1 MAAPPR
7 PHHREPGRRRQ
18 APAVSQDVS
27 TTPGLTRD
35 QARAMI
41 AAADSASGPHRLR
54 SAAVV
59 SVLLLTGARVSEIT
73 GADIE
78 DLGTDWGLWVARK
91 GGKRQVLALPAPA
104 AEPGSAG
111 RPRPRR
117 PPGPPAATTGHATRS
132 TGYLDTRW
140 PRGSACL
147 MRLEDAVTDASH
159 EGRTE
164 IPGAIRLAGAAQAR

>member
-1 MAAPPR
+1 VSPA
-7 PHHREPGRRRQ
+7 GDVRR
-18 APAVSQDVS
+18 PAVSQDVS

-35 QARAMI
+35 QVRAMS

-59 SVLLLTGARVSEIT
+59 SVLLLIGARVSEIT

-78 DLGTDWGLWVARK
+78 DLDTDRGHRVLWVTRK

-159 EGRTE
+159 EGRTGN
-164 IPGAIRLAGAAQAR
+164 PRGNPFSRRRAG

>member
-1 MAAPPR
+1 MRKLSAVASWYAWL
-7 PHHREPGRRRQ
+7 RRRGHITVSP
-18 APAVSQDVS
+18 AGDVRRPAVSQDVS

-78 DLGTDWGLWVARK
+78 DLGTDRGLWVTRK

-111 RPRPRR
+111 RPRPRH
-117 PPGPPAATTGHATRS
+117 PPRTTRRYDRARHSLDRVPGHALAAWLS
-132 TGYLDTRW
+132 V
-140 PRGSACL
+140 P
-147 MRLEDAVTDASH
+147 DAS
-159 EGRTE
+159 
-164 IPGAIRLAGAAQAR
+164 